1 MVRKS
6 KSKMEEKME
15 DRPLVSASGA
25 SGHLD
30 YLVDLAS
37 GAGNAGEA
45 KYSPSAVSEMESV
58 VLSKSTNLI

>member
-1 MVRKS
+1 
-6 KSKMEEKME
+6 MEKKTE
-15 DRPLVSASGA
+15 DRPLVSAGGA

-58 VLSKSTNLI
+58 VLSISTNLI

>member
-1 MVRKS
+1 
-6 KSKMEEKME
+6 ME
-15 DRPLVSASGA
+15 DRPLVSAGGA

-37 GAGNAGEA
+37 GNAGEA

>member
-1 MVRKS
+1 
-6 KSKMEEKME
+6 ME
-15 DRPLVSASGA
+15 DRPLVSAGGA

-58 VLSKSTNLI
+58 VLSISTNLI